1 MAKEIPSVTQAV
13 ALLEEM
19 ARLMSLKGENVFKV
33 RAFEKA
39 AGLLAGRDDLHKR
52 ARAGTLTELDGI
64 GKGIAEV
71 LGEFLLTGESKI
83 RQELESSLPE
93 GLLELVQIPGLG
105 PKKAL
110 VLIEQFEIRSV
121 RELEYACKE
130 NRLLK
135 IKGFGPKLQEKIL
148 ESIRFLQSTAGQAR
162 LDQVLGPS
170 EALASALSQRLK
182 SRVELTG
189 AIRRRREVVDSID
202 LLIEAESGDLD
213 AKGQPLSPLLKQ
225 VAAALVEAKQSS
237 FPAGIAVP
245 VNLHFASRARWGF
258 ELARTTA
265 TAEHWQALGNPLASD
280 IEPGGSDPNEE
291 SFYRSLKLPLIEPV
305 MRETGEEVALA
316 RSGTLADV
324 VTREQIQGVFHLH
337 TTRSDGTNTLEEMIV
352 AARDR
357 GYRYI
362 GVSDHSQSA
371 FYAQGLK
378 EEALKEQETELRR
391 LQEKYPEVR
400 IFWGIESDILADGS
414 LDYPDEVLK
423 RFDFVIASIH
433 SRFQMDRDT
442 MTERIIQ
449 AIRNPRTRFIGHLT
463 GRLLLGRKGYEL
475 DIERVIREAAKYDV
489 AIELNAHPQRL
500 DIDWRFGPRL
510 RASGTKVS
518 VNPDAHEI
526 AGYDDTLY
534 GAWMAQKALLPEA
547 LVVNAWEVK
556 QVESWLTRK

>member
-1 MAKEIPSVTQAV
+1 MVKKTPTTAEAV
-13 ALLEEM
+13 ALLEEV

-39 AGLLAGRDDLHKR
+39 AGLLAGREDLAER
-52 ARAGTLTELDGI
+52 ASAGTLTELDGI

-71 LGEFLLTGESKI
+71 LTEFLLTGESKI
-83 RQELESSLPE
+83 KREIEESLPE
-93 GLLELVQIPGLG
+93 GLLELTQIPGLG

-110 VLIEQFEIRSV
+110 QLIEELEIRSA

-162 LDQVLGPS
+162 LDQVLPYS
-170 EALASALSQRLK
+170 EALSTAMSKKLK

-189 AIRRRREVVDSID
+189 AIRRRREVIESID
-202 LLIEAESGDLD
+202 LLVEAPRSEIQSDRTPSSKILKRASEALVD
-213 AKGQPLSPLLKQ
+213 AKSEWTGAAPAVAITMSFSSP
-225 VAAALVEAKQSS
+225 ES
-237 FPAGIAVP
+237 
-245 VNLHFASRARWGF
+245 WGF

-265 TAEHWQALGNPLASD
+265 SPEHWSALGNP
-280 IEPGGSDPNEE
+280 E
-291 SFYRSLKLPLIEPV
+291 SSVADTEVEFYRSLRLPYIEPL
-305 MRETGEEVALA
+305 MRETGEEVRLARTGALA
-316 RSGTLADV
+316 EVLLPQ
-324 VTREQIQGVFHLH
+324 QIQGVFHLH
-337 TTRSDGTNTLEEMIV
+337 TTRSDGANTLEEMVV

-357 GYRYI
+357 GYRYL

-378 EEALKEQETELRR
+378 EDALKEQEKELRKV
-391 LQEKYPEVR
+391 QEKYPDIR

-414 LDYPDEVLK
+414 LDYSESVLR

-442 MTERIIQ
+442 MTERMIQ

-463 GRLLLGRKGYEL
+463 GRLLLGRKGYDL
-475 DIERVIREAAKYDV
+475 DMERVIREAAKYDV
-489 AIELNAHPQRL
+489 AIEINAHPQRL
-500 DIDWRFGPRL
+500 DIDWRFGPQL
-510 RASGTKVS
+510 RAAGTKVS
-518 VNPDAHEI
+518 VNPDAHEV
-526 AGYDDTLY
+526 AGFEDTIY
-534 GAWMAQKALLPEA
+534 GAWMAQKALLPGSV
-547 LVVNAWEVK
+547 VVNSWTTE
-556 QVESWLTRK
+556 QVESWLRRK